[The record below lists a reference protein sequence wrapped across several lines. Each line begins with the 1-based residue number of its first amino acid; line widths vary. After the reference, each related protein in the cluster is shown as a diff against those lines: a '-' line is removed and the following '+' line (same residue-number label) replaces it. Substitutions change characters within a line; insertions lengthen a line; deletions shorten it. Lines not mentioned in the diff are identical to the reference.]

1 MLILIVF
8 VVIIS
13 WFLFKIAAGSMSI
26 GQLNIISAIFYYN
39 IMFNALPGGILIYY
53 TNVTNSVLDKVT
65 AEYRIMGLYLI
76 LYMMIAFPLG
86 LLFIKSFFLKLV
98 ILAS

>member
-1 MLILIVF
+1 
-8 VVIIS
+8 
-13 WFLFKIAAGSMSI
+13 
-26 GQLNIISAIFYYN
+26 
-39 IMFNALPGGILIYY
+39 MFNALPGGILIYY